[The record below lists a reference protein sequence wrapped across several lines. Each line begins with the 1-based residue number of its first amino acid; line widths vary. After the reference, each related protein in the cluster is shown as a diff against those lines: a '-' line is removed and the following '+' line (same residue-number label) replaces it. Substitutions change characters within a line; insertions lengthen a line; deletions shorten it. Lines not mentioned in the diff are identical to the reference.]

1 MNYRKLSSKQKVDS
15 AMSGNR
21 NSQFLL
27 EKELK
32 KLSNEKNKRKTNDIQ
47 RQNTRD
53 TSATYNNRGTDLM
66 RLLT

>member
-15 AMSGNR
+15 VMSGNR